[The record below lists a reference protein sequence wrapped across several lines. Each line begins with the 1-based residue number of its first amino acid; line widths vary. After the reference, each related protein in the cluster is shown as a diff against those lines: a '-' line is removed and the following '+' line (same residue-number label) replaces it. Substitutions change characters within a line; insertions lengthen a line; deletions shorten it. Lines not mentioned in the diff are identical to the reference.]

1 MSADGVSV
9 VVLASTINKIL
20 KILGQIKK
28 KFHIMRH
35 YSKELN
41 FLGLQLDTET
51 LVLRDG
57 FRFLMQLDEDE
68 EMILEDLEGSLW
80 FDASLNSRSSQF
92 LGRKSDESIQILVRM
107 QEDLRNF
114 DECFASVFKVSF

>member
-1 MSADGVSV
+1 MVA
-9 VVLASTINKIL
+9 VLNKIL
-20 KILGQIKK
+20 KTLGKINE

-35 YSKELN
+35 YSKELS

-68 EMILEDLEGSLW
+68 EIILDDLEGSLW
-80 FDASLNSRSSQF
+80 SDASLNSRSSQL

-107 QEDLRNF
+107 QEDLRDF
-114 DECFASVFKVSF
+114 EECFASVSKVSF

>member
-9 VVLASTINKIL
+9 VAVLNKIL
-20 KILGQIKK
+20 KTLGKINE

-35 YSKELN
+35 YSKELS

-68 EMILEDLEGSLW
+68 EIILDDLEGSLW
-80 FDASLNSRSSQF
+80 SDASLNSRSSQL

-107 QEDLRNF
+107 QEDLRIF
-114 DECFASVFKVSF
+114 EECFASVSKVSF

>member
-1 MSADGVSV
+1 MSTDGVSV
-9 VVLASTINKIL
+9 VAITPTINKIL
-20 KILGQIKK
+20 RTLGKINE
-28 KFHIMRH
+28 KFHMMRH
-35 YSKELN
+35 FSKELS

-68 EMILEDLEGSLW
+68 EIILEDLEGNLW
-80 FDASLNSRSSQF
+80 SDASLNSRSSQL
-92 LGRKSDESIQILVRM
+92 LGRKSDESIRILVRM

-114 DECFASVFKVSF
+114 EECFASVSKVGF

>member
-1 MSADGVSV
+1 MSMDGISV
-9 VVLASTINKIL
+9 VAIINKIL
-20 KILGQIKK
+20 KTLGKINE

-35 YSKELN
+35 YSKELS

-68 EMILEDLEGSLW
+68 EIILEDLEGSLW
-80 FDASLNSRSSQF
+80 SDANLNSRSSQL
-92 LGRKSDESIQILVRM
+92 LGRKSDEIIQILARM
-107 QEDLRNF
+107 REDLRNF
-114 DECFASVFKVSF
+114 EECFASVSKVSF

>member
-1 MSADGVSV
+1 MSTDGVSV
-9 VVLASTINKIL
+9 VTITPTINKIL
-20 KILGQIKK
+20 KTLGKINE
-28 KFHIMRH
+28 KFHMMRH
-35 YSKELN
+35 FSKELS

-57 FRFLMQLDEDE
+57 FRFLMQLDDDE
-68 EMILEDLEGSLW
+68 EIILEDLEGNLW
-80 FDASLNSRSSQF
+80 SDASLNSRSSQL

-114 DECFASVFKVSF
+114 EECFASVSKVSF